1 MNIVQEE
8 NTMRQDDRMSY
19 ANPRWYGGRP
29 VHIRRAMAGSDRA
42 MADQSQQMR
51 RIGFAV
57 CIASAAITLLSAAL
71 IAIHF

>member
-1 MNIVQEE
+1 MNIVHEE
-8 NTMRQDDRMSY
+8 NTMQQDNRMSF

-29 VHIRRAMAGSDRA
+29 VQTRQTMARSDRM

-57 CIASAAITLLSAAL
+57 CMVSAAITLLSAAL
-71 IAIHF
+71 IAVRF